1 LRSNESRSTTSA
13 GVSMDATVSPDRAGM
28 RCIKT
33 PRSRKRIRS
42 AGTKARSALHAD
54 RIQARRQI
62 LARNG
67 PGIGPE
73 PRNIRLAPGVC
84 RHVRTVPT
92 RRCGRLDR
100 QIPQGEA
107 IGQYLQDRQSV
118 QPRTIVAAFRDI
130 AMRWTVACVV
140 ALAAATAQSATGASI
155 TIHAERGGDTIDIRA
170 SAILQADSATAW
182 RVLTEYERY
191 TEFIPDLRSSRIL
204 ARRGRTVTV
213 EQSGDAAL
221 WLFRM
226 PVDIT
231 FEINETPP
239 SSLQSRAVAGSLRAL
254 TSNYALSPA
263 ASGIRLDYFGHI
275 APGFELFGQIEQT
288 VVERNIARQ
297 FQALADEIER
307 QSAAM
312 RSHSNAEVK

>member
-1 LRSNESRSTTSA
+1 
-13 GVSMDATVSPDRAGM
+13 
-28 RCIKT
+28 
-33 PRSRKRIRS
+33 
-42 AGTKARSALHAD
+42 
-54 RIQARRQI
+54 
-62 LARNG
+62 
-67 PGIGPE
+67 
-73 PRNIRLAPGVC
+73 
-84 RHVRTVPT
+84 
-92 RRCGRLDR
+92 
-100 QIPQGEA
+100 
-107 IGQYLQDRQSV
+107 
-118 QPRTIVAAFRDI
+118 
-130 AMRWTVACVV
+130 MRWTVACVV

-297 FQALADEIER
+297 FHALADEIER

>member
-1 LRSNESRSTTSA
+1 
-13 GVSMDATVSPDRAGM
+13 
-28 RCIKT
+28 
-33 PRSRKRIRS
+33 
-42 AGTKARSALHAD
+42 
-54 RIQARRQI
+54 
-62 LARNG
+62 
-67 PGIGPE
+67 
-73 PRNIRLAPGVC
+73 
-84 RHVRTVPT
+84 
-92 RRCGRLDR
+92 
-100 QIPQGEA
+100 
-107 IGQYLQDRQSV
+107 V
-118 QPRTIVAAFRDI
+118 QPQSIVAAIRDV
-130 AMRWTVACVV
+130 AMRWFVACVV

-155 TIHAERGGDTIDIRA
+155 TIHAERGGDSIDIRA
-170 SAILQADSATAW
+170 SAVLQADSATAW
-182 RVLTEYERY
+182 RVLTDYDRY

-231 FEINETPP
+231 FEINEIPP

-254 TSNYALSPA
+254 TSSYALSPA
-263 ASGIRLDYFGHI
+263 ASGTRLDYVGRI